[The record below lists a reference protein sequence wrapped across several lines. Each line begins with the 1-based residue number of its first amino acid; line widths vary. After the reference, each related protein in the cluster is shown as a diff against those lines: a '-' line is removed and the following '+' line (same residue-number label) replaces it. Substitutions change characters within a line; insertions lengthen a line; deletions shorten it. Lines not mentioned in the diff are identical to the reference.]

1 MTRLDF
7 NVISNDGQA
16 RLGQLCLKNS
26 DVWTPTFMPVAT
38 KGTIKGLEFESN
50 PWFRTS
56 FPLILCNSWHLWL
69 KPGLEIIE
77 RAGSLHTFINWSG
90 SILTDSGGFQVF
102 SLGKLRSITR
112 EGVKFKS
119 PYNGQEVFLTPKLSA
134 QIQSTMKVDIAM
146 PLDVCSDQPTNY
158 ELCHEE
164 LLLTQTWLEQFIE
177 VVKVPSFGIIQGGIF
192 ESLREKSL
200 NHIMALPVSGVAVGG
215 LAIGERK
222 IDCFRVLK
230 FLADKLPANKP
241 RYVMGLGLP
250 LDALLAVNL
259 GYDMF
264 DCVLPTRA
272 ARFGRAFIM
281 PNLDELQPQE
291 LWINLKNAKYSAD
304 FRPISSYCSCLVC
317 SNYSRAYIHHLLKSQ
332 EMLGGIL
339 LTIHNL
345 TFYFE
350 FFKTIRSSV
359 ENKSLRSVTSRFLE
373 AWLRSENFRNFLGE
387 DLDSLIKFF
396 EF

>member
-1 MTRLDF
+1 MTRFNF

-16 RLGQLCLKNS
+16 RLGQLCLKNA
-26 DVWTPTFMPVAT
+26 DVWTPTFLPVAT

-50 PWFRTS
+50 PWFRMS

-69 KPGLEIIE
+69 RPGLEIIQ
-77 RAGSLHTFINWSG
+77 RAGSLHSFINWSG

-102 SLGKLRSITR
+102 SLGKLRSISR

-119 PYNGQEVFLTPKLSA
+119 LYNGQEVFLTPELSA
-134 QIQSTMKVDIAM
+134 QIQSTMRVDIAM
-146 PLDVCSDQPTNY
+146 PLDVCSDQPFNY
-158 ELCHEE
+158 KLCHEE
-164 LLLTQTWLEQFIE
+164 MLLTQTWLERFIE
-177 VVKVPSFGIIQGGIF
+177 VVKVPCFGIIQGGIF

-200 NHIMALPVSGVAVGG
+200 NHIVALPVSGLAVGG

-230 FLADKLPANKP
+230 FLADKLPSNKP
-241 RYVMGLGLP
+241 RYVMGLGQP
-250 LDALLAVNL
+250 FDVLLAVNL

-281 PNLDELQPQE
+281 PDLDELQPQE

-304 FRPISSYCSCLVC
+304 FRPISSYCRCLAC
-317 SNYSRAYIHHLLKSQ
+317 SNHSRAYIHHLLKSE

-345 TFYFE
+345 AFYFE
-350 FFKTIRSSV
+350 FFKTLRSSV
-359 ENKSLRSVTSRFLE
+359 ENKSLRSVTHRFLE

-387 DLDSLIKFF
+387 DLESLIKFF